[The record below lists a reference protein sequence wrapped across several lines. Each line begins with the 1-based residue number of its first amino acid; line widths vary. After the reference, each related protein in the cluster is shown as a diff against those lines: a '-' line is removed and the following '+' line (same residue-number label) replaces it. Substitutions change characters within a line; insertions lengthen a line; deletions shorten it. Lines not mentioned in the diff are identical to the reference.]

1 MAILGLSNPAELASS
16 PSSSLAF
23 SHRLHSSFIPKQCF
37 FTGARRKSFC
47 RPQRFSISSSFTPM
61 DSAKIKVVG
70 VGGGGN
76 NAVNRMIGSGL
87 QVSILFSFLSL
98 SLFLNFVAL
107 W

>member
-1 MAILGLSNPAELASS
+1 
-16 PSSSLAF
+16 
-23 SHRLHSSFIPKQCF
+23 
-37 FTGARRKSFC
+37 
-47 RPQRFSISSSFTPM
+47 M